1 MSLQSTFL
9 PIIFLVVLCFL
20 SACTDSESKP
30 EVTKRWKAV
39 SIKNLTFEKEKAYY
53 KILLDTITDKNER
66 LEFFN
71 GSVDSFKRFT
81 KLAFQEQEEMQK
93 MQVDNS
99 FMEFKKNGVA
109 YFTSIDGL
117 DSAKWRQEENEIVLD
132 AEDFTGI
139 PNTVRFGILNLSAD
153 EMILRKVDLYDTN
166 IITLNVRKN

>member
-1 MSLQSTFL
+1 MFGKTTTL
-9 PIIFLVVLCFL
+9 PFVLLAVLCLL
-20 SACTDSESKP
+20 SACNENETKP
-30 EVTKRWKAV
+30 EVSKRWKAV

-53 KILLDTITDKNER
+53 KILMDTITDKNER

-81 KLAFQEQEEMQK
+81 NLAFQEQDEMQK

-117 DSAKWRQEENEIVLD
+117 DSAKWRQEEDEIVLD
-132 AEDFTGI
+132 AEEFTGI
-139 PNTVRFGILNLSAD
+139 PNTVRFGILNLTAD

-166 IITLNVRKN
+166 IITLNVRTN